1 MRVTRVTLCRETF
14 DMSTVVAIFDASFHR
29 MSIMPVVLFVDDE
42 APMRRVV
49 QHALTRH
56 DIEVHTAGSL
66 AEARRA
72 CQQHAFDG
80 AIIDV
85 WLDDGSGFELF
96 AWLQEHYP
104 RVARNTL
111 FVTGDIAASADVG
124 RQLRAVGRPVLVK
137 PFDFDELEDL
147 IQKFSRTSG
156 SLPSLP
162 EARPAPEGNAR

>member
-1 MRVTRVTLCRETF
+1 
-14 DMSTVVAIFDASFHR
+14 
-29 MSIMPVVLFVDDE
+29 MPVVLFVDDE
-42 APMRRVV
+42 ASMRRVV
-49 QHALTRH
+49 QHALSLH
-56 DIEVHTAGSL
+56 GLEVHTADGL
-66 AEARRA
+66 AGAQRQCER
-72 CQQHAFDG
+72 HAFDG

-85 WLDDGSGFELF
+85 WLEDGSGFELY

-147 IQKFSRTSG
+147 IRKFQRTSTA
-156 SLPSLP
+156 LPDLP
-162 EARPAPEGNAR
+162 EPREGRDARAR